1 VGTGPPDT
9 LRVQTADNVSL
20 GYSTA
25 GVGSRMAA
33 QLIDS
38 TVALALVFVALVAAG
53 GLVSRASTAQGLA
66 WGAGAAAAFAGFVY
80 FGYFLVYE
88 AVTGGRT
95 LGKRALGLRVV
106 RIDGSAP
113 DVTAILVRDVVRVI
127 DLGLFGVG
135 IVVMF
140 FHPLSRRLG
149 DLAAGTVVVRERSTL
164 SLAAATAPPP
174 VILRTPDA
182 GPPIEGIERLGT
194 SEHNALR
201 VFLSRPGLTPQLRAK
216 LAGDLATRLY
226 ERLQLPPHAPER
238 MWPPELLIERL
249 YLQLDM
255 RSP

>member
-95 LGKRALGLRVV
+95 LAAQVGTAVYFLFFFLMPWYSKMDTTRPEPQRV
-106 RIDGSAP
+106 
-113 DVTAILVRDVVRVI
+113 TW
-127 DLGLFGVG
+127 
-135 IVVMF
+135 
-140 FHPLSRRLG
+140 
-149 DLAAGTVVVRERSTL
+149 
-164 SLAAATAPPP
+164 
-174 VILRTPDA
+174 
-182 GPPIEGIERLGT
+182 
-194 SEHNALR
+194 
-201 VFLSRPGLTPQLRAK
+201 K
-216 LAGDLATRLY
+216 
-226 ERLQLPPHAPER
+226 
-238 MWPPELLIERL
+238 
-249 YLQLDM
+249 
-255 RSP
+255 